1 MRKNNLA
8 FKDNNSL
15 ALKEFTL
22 LKKFIVPDIDEN
34 GEMVIKSKTI
44 QTEDLI
50 KGFSNNK
57 IISTKRII
65 LKLKE
70 QNLVDSDDNECI
82 SVNEVGIKKYL
93 ERKKQLKKSFI
104 KISFFLLIMIIISII
119 PICEII
125 THGLFLNSYS
135 DDDETYKFYFST
147 YKIVETDTGDILEK
161 GTFEI
166 NGDEIELAG
175 TYYGDSEGPYD
186 TEGTLKKYKNNIFFS
201 TGNESYDYDNI
212 PCYKESD
219 TYYEGSQSFVLGGLY
234 YLEIT
239 LNSDGTFVFYER
251 QPFDC
256 TVTKTGKYEL
266 KNNYITFNVEDVE
279 SNYGYNPAKKEF
291 KMYGVI
297 LEDILY
303 PNVYKKN

>member
-1 MRKNNLA
+1 MKKNKSA
-8 FKDNNSL
+8 SKDNNLL
-15 ALKEFTL
+15 ALKEFAL

-57 IISTKRII
+57 IISTKRIL

-82 SVNEVGIKKYL
+82 SVNEVGIKKFL
-93 ERKKQLKKSFI
+93 ERKKQLKKSLI
-104 KISFFLLIMIIISII
+104 KISFFLLIIIIISII
-119 PICEII
+119 SVCEII

-135 DDDETYKFYFST
+135 DNDETYKFYVST

-166 NGDEIELAG
+166 NDDEIELVG

-186 TEGTLKKYKNNIFFS
+186 TERTLKKYKNNIFFS
-201 TGNESYDYDNI
+201 TGNEYYDYDNI

-219 TYYEGSQSFVLGGLY
+219 TYYEGSQSFILGGRY

-239 LNSDGTFVFYER
+239 LNSDGTFVFHEG
-251 QPFDC
+251 QPYG

-266 KNNYITFNVEDVE
+266 KSNYITFNVEDV
-279 SNYGYNPAKKEF
+279 YGYNPEKKKF

-297 LEDILY
+297 LDDILY